1 MALCLCLLNNSSGK
15 CLWFSLCWNP
25 RLCEIS
31 GNFSFN
37 PDSWLVLLLLLN
49 QHLLQQGAHFLV
61 PSTYC
66 KHKFSVCL
74 NLVPFPQ
81 SMGSVIWKPATLSR
95 IGTPRKS
102 TKVSSLN
109 DWTKAGKRR
118 TRHLPPKPQETS
130 KCLSSIS
137 SSLSPFQFQVKERCG
152 VRKKKTSAMDLLR

>member
-1 MALCLCLLNNSSGK
+1 M
-15 CLWFSLCWNP
+15 
-25 RLCEIS
+25 
-31 GNFSFN
+31 
-37 PDSWLVLLLLLN
+37 
-49 QHLLQQGAHFLV
+49 V

-81 SMGSVIWKPATLSR
+81 SMGSATWKPATLSR

-137 SSLSPFQFQVKERCG
+137 SSLSPFQCQVKERCG
-152 VRKKKTSAMDLLR
+152 VRKKKNPQQWTYSGSYSKSYKSDVIPAGLMLLQELFQDVFISLGSKISA